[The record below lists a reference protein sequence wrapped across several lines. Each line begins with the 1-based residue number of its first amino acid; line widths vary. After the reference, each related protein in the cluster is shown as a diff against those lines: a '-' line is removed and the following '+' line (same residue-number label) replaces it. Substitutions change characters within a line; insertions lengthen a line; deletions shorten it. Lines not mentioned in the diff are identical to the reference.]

1 MKSMVEI
8 AHGFREPCLHRQAV
22 CVDATFGN
30 GKDTAFF
37 VECGARLVY
46 AFDIQKEL
54 IEKRRGD
61 FDERVVELIVDSHAH
76 LDWYVD
82 KPVDAIVFNFGF
94 CPHGDETITTMPK
107 ESVEAVEKAIGRLR
121 KKGRM
126 ALVLY
131 PHLFGEQESDA
142 LERVLRRI
150 DPHVATVQRVE
161 SVNTKAGPFV
171 LLVEKKAGETGRES
185 ETI

>member
-8 AHGFREPCLHRQAV
+8 AHAFLEPCLHRQAV
-22 CVDATFGN
+22 CVDATYGN
-30 GKDTAFF
+30 GKDTTFF
-37 VECGARLVY
+37 LEHGVRFVY
-46 AFDIQKEL
+46 GFDIQKEL
-54 IEKRRGD
+54 LEKRRGD
-61 FDERVVELIVDSHAH
+61 FDEHRVRLIHDSHAN
-76 LDWYVD
+76 LDRYID

-107 ESVEAVEKAIGRLR
+107 ESVVAVRKAIGRLR

-171 LLVEKKAGETGRES
+171 LQVEKKAGETGRES